1 MPALISEQI
10 IPKEDTFDTTSM
22 GCGEP
27 GLPTGFTWRD
37 QPYRILH
44 VIRSWKQSAREGSKV
59 TGDLYLRRH
68 YYQLSMDDDS
78 IWTVYFLRQTP
89 KSGSVKARWF
99 LYTIEESTLPG
110 DARNA
115 VSLDGAARRS

>member
-1 MPALISEQI
+1 MSALISEHI
-10 IPKEDTFDTTSM
+10 IPKEGTFSTTSM
-22 GCGEP
+22 GRGEP

-44 VIRSWKQSAREGSKV
+44 VIRSWKQSAREGGKV
-59 TGDLYLRRH
+59 SGGLYLRRH
-68 YYQLSMDDDS
+68 YYQLRMDDDS

-99 LYTIEESTLPG
+99 LYTIENSTLPG
-110 DARNA
+110 DARNED
-115 VSLDGAARRS
+115 SSDCAARRS